1 MSTAAEVLAKF
12 ATELDFSDIPPPVVE
27 RAKDCIINTVGIS
40 AFGAQMPWSRMI
52 ADYARS
58 NGNGGPCSLIGIPDA
73 RVYPP
78 YAALANG
85 LFAHGFELDNATEPS
100 IGAHPGASIVPAML
114 AACEETGADGKTAI
128 TAFVAGCEVLCKIA
142 VAAHHSRTPIES
154 VGFHAPGV
162 TGPYAAATAAACV
175 YGFDAA
181 QLTNALGIAGSL
193 SSGILAFTK
202 SKKGGMIK
210 RVHLGRASE
219 SGILATKLARSGYE
233 GPETVLEGKFGFLDV
248 FCREGDPQLL
258 TKGLGKEW
266 DTLRIVIKRYPFHM
280 SAHTAVQA
288 LRELMSEHDFSGSQV
303 AGITVEGASKTV
315 SHNNIAEPGDIT
327 QAQYSVPFCVALA
340 LFRDPDDPKSIDASA
355 LADPA
360 IRSACR
366 NVELRPY
373 GDGKVSNKTV
383 RLTVRLKD
391 GRRFVREAK
400 SFKGM
405 PTDPLSRADLRYKF
419 MLQTTALGERDAGA
433 LFERLENLEQQPRF
447 AMT

>member
-1 MSTAAEVLAKF
+1 MSTAAEILAKY
-12 ATELDFSDIPPPVVE
+12 ATELTFSDIPSHVIE

-40 AFGAQMPWSRMI
+40 AFGAQMPWSRMM
-52 ADYARS
+52 AEYARS

-73 RVYPP
+73 RVHPP

-85 LFAHGFELDNATEPS
+85 LFAHAFELDNATEPS
-100 IGAHPGASIVPAML
+100 IGAHPGATIVPAVL

-128 TAFVAGCEVLCKIA
+128 TAFVAACEVLCRIA

-162 TGPYAAATAAACV
+162 TGPYAAATAAAHV
-175 YGFDAA
+175 YGFNAG

-193 SSGILAFTK
+193 SSGLLAFTK

-210 RVHLGRASE
+210 RLHLGRASE
-219 SGILATKLARSGYE
+219 SGILAAKLAALGYE

-248 FCREGDPQLL
+248 FCRDGDPQLL
-258 TKGLGKEW
+258 TQSLGQEW
-266 DTLRIVIKRYPFHM
+266 RTLSIVIKRYPFHM

-288 LRELMSEHDFSGSQV
+288 LRELMSEHAFGGPQV
-303 AGITVEGASKTV
+303 AGITVEAANKTV
-315 SHNNIAEPGDIT
+315 SHNNIAEPGDIS

-340 LFRDPDDPKSIDASA
+340 LYRDPDDPKSIDASA

-360 IRSACR
+360 IRALCRAVEMRPSA
-366 NVELRPY
+366 E
-373 GDGKVSNKTV
+373 GKGSNKVV

-391 GRRFVREAK
+391 GRQFVREANA
-400 SFKGM
+400 FKGM
-405 PTDPLSRADLRYKF
+405 PTHPLSRADLRYKF
-419 MLQTTALGERDAGA
+419 LLQAAVMGEEGA
-433 LFERLENLEQQPRF
+433 VRLFERLDNLEQQPRF
-447 AMT
+447 SMR